1 MIAEETRSALL
12 DKLSDQ
18 FAYTHRGGS
27 LENADVTHDVDAANE
42 PVLADT
48 TSCALPAHDRQDHQ
62 AQTEEVASTSNGAQI
77 PRAESMLYDQAQSSE
92 EKEQLKCTNERI
104 KGDEAAFGQNSP
116 DDGCFGTQSISN
128 GAGNHPPHDVGSPTA
143 HIHSICPTGCQ
154 CACHASRNYGSW
166 SVSWLEKALG
176 SVLVSHH
183 GALFGQTACTDFR
196 CLASQVKPPK
206 WLRASYTPP
215 PWLSQ
220 MTLYAF
226 VSLGPPTPELLL
238 RVVNQIPNVSSPEA
252 FWNLKGIV
260 ERGDVEALKFSIA
273 NRLASVHDVH
283 HATGAT
289 ALWYAIHV
297 ENYEMVKILLHAGA
311 DPFQGSVSNA
321 AVAMLLRRI
330 DIGSPRIN
338 KIASLFSVADIM
350 DAYEYTDLH
359 RIILGNH
366 PPGTFSAVAR
376 SPVLLAQVNQPT
388 VAGLTPVHLAAMRGN
403 TAQLATLRQAGAD
416 ISFRA
421 VNKSTALHLACLN
434 QKSSAAR
441 FILDAERVPD
451 RTTSIGMTPLHCI
464 VSTPRVM
471 PEMWEVADRLLEL
484 GADIACDAR
493 TTCDVTPL
501 MYAANADSPEAISY
515 LLSRGASIDTRDTDG
530 DTALAEAIFSN
541 SPECI
546 RVLLD
551 RGADVEAVNKYGRG
565 TLHYLAGAGSE
576 DIIDIFHSTGAL
588 TQKNLDKHAVDRDGL
603 DAMHVLN
610 RRPSLSAELREKFQR
625 LLDNIPDYVISEL
638 DDDVWKDCCSV
649 SEMSEDE
656 YFDAKDSQEW

>member
-1 MIAEETRSALL
+1 MIAEEARSALL
-12 DKLSDQ
+12 DNLSDQ
-18 FAYTHRGGS
+18 LVYTHQGGS
-27 LENADVTHDVDAANE
+27 LENADVTHDVDAASE
-42 PVLADT
+42 PDLAET
-48 TSCALPAHDRQDHQ
+48 TPTQPAHDRQDHQ
-62 AQTEEVASTSNGAQI
+62 TQTEKVVGASSGAQ
-77 PRAESMLYDQAQSSE
+77 PPGAESILYVQAQLSE
-92 EKEQLKCTNERI
+92 EKQQLKCTNENI
-104 KGDEAAFGQNSP
+104 KGTEAAIGQMNP
-116 DDGCFGTQSISN
+116 DDGWLGTKSTSN
-128 GAGNHPPHDVGSPTA
+128 GASIHPPRDVGSPTA

-166 SVSWLEKALG
+166 SISWLDKALG
-176 SVLVSHH
+176 SILVSHH

-220 MTLYAF
+220 MRLYAC

-238 RVVNQIPNVSSPEA
+238 RVINQIPNVSSPEA

-283 HATGAT
+283 HATGVT

-311 DPFQGSVSNA
+311 DPFQGSVSKA

-330 DIGSPRIN
+330 DIGSPRIS

-350 DAYEYTDLH
+350 DAYEYTALH

-366 PPGTFSAVAR
+366 PPDTFSAVAR

-388 VAGLTPVHLAAMRGN
+388 VAGLTPVHLAAIRGS

-441 FILDAERVPD
+441 FILDAEMVPD
-451 RTTSIGMTPLHCI
+451 QTTSVGMTPLHCI
-464 VSTPRVM
+464 VSTPRVRA
-471 PEMWEVADRLLEL
+471 EMWEVADRLLEL
-484 GADIACDAR
+484 GADIDAR
-493 TTCDVTPL
+493 ATCDVTPL

-515 LLSRGASIDTRDTDG
+515 LLSRGASIDARDTDG

-541 SPECI
+541 SPECV

-551 RGADVEAVNKYGRG
+551 RGAHVEAVNKYGRG

-588 TQKNLDKHAVDRDGL
+588 TQKSLDKHAVDKDGL
-603 DAMHVLN
+603 DAIHVLN
-610 RRPSLSAELREKFQR
+610 RRPNLSAGLREKFHR
-625 LLDNIPDYVISEL
+625 LLDSIPDYVVLEL
-638 DDDVWKDCCSV
+638 DTDVWKDCRSV

-656 YFDAKDSQEW
+656 YFDAKDNQEC